1 MKAQQIVL
9 IVLVFNV
16 IIFFKLWQMID
27 PLKQQYLRGRYV
39 GAWEGVSDQ
48 DEGVSDQDGGN
59 AGSA

>member
-1 MKAQQIVL
+1 
-9 IVLVFNV
+9 
-16 IIFFKLWQMID
+16 MID

-48 DEGVSDQDGGN
+48 DEGVSDQDGGVSDRDGGN